1 VAAPKGN
8 KFWLARSS
16 HGRDPIFK
24 TPDALWSAAVEYF
37 EWVEDNPLYEAK
49 AFNDKGNIV
58 IAHMEKMRAMTIDG
72 LTNFL
77 DIGDQTWRDYN
88 NREDFSLVCAQIA
101 KIIRQ
106 QKFEGASADLLN
118 PAIIARDLGLADRKE
133 HAGDPSAPIHLRV
146 SAQAERAELIEQAT
160 RLGVD
165 PALLGLTGSAQE
177 GDDA

>member
-1 VAAPKGN
+1 MAAPKGN

-24 TPDALWSAAVEYF
+24 SPDALWSAAVEYF
-37 EWVEDNPLYEAK
+37 EWVEDNPLWESKVAQ
-49 AFNDKGNIV
+49 DKGAPTIV
-58 IAHMEKMRAMTIDG
+58 TVPKIRAMTIDG

-106 QKFEGASADLLN
+106 QKFEGASAGLLN
-118 PAIIARDLGLADRKE
+118 HAIIARDLGLTDKQDITSNGETIGATKE
-133 HAGDPSAPIHLRV
+133 S
-146 SAQAERAELIEQAT
+146 LIEQAT